1 MLCLA
6 DLAVGVLMFLASHC
20 HHVKHGFRCH
30 SIVAAGLMSTGDASS
45 QPISSPSLSDKH
57 DCAIQDVK
65 ACRTLN

>member
-6 DLAVGVLMFLASHC
+6 DLAVGVLMLLSSHC
-20 HHVKHGFRCH
+20 HHVKPGSRCH
-30 SIVAAGLMSTGDASS
+30 NIVGRAGAASS

-65 ACRTLN
+65 ASRTLN